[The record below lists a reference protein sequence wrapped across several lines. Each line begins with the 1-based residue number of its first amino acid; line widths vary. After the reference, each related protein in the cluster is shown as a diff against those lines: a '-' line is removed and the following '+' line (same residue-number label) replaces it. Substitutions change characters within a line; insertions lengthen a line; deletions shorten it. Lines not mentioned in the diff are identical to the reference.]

1 MANSKPLET
10 HDKAILIATGV
21 ASIVGCILVIIG
33 FVLRFGRGFGEF
45 MYWAVQK
52 DDFLE
57 LERLELIFGL
67 YTTVGLVLVLLGGV
81 VVFGILRRNTIILK
95 MYAAVIALMVL
106 VQLVT
111 GLLAFMYRDDINN
124 LINDDVLF
132 KSLNQAQKEYV
143 DNNNTVTSSVV
154 SSFWKVAQLN
164 LECCGVCG
172 SSNWNTTDIMKAFN
186 CDFDKYPTK
195 GCEKEIRSR
204 VATDA
209 MYFGVSALGFLLVE
223 VIACFLAGWRALTL
237 AEASRPANP
246 YEGFATHDNK

>member
-81 VVFGILRRNTIILK
+81 VVVGILRRNTIILK

-132 KSLNQAQKEYV
+132 KSLNQARMEYIE
-143 DNNNTVTSSVV
+143 NNNTVTSTVV

-164 LECCGVCG
+164 LECCGVNSG
-172 SSNWNTTDIMKAFN
+172 GDWNSTDIMGAFN
-186 CDFDKYPTK
+186 CLTANNGK